1 MIGMSGSAA
10 TRYVAL
16 GDSITEGVGDDPH
29 ADGTPRGWADRLA
42 ELMAAHGPVGYA
54 NLAVRGRRTREV
66 VETQLETAAQAGP
79 TVATVSAGV
88 NDLLRPRLD
97 LDALAAD
104 LAVIAARLTG
114 VGAQVLFVPL
124 PAVERVTPL
133 GHLLRPR
140 REALNAILADLA
152 QRPGVVAVLPTE
164 GTVFEEKVAW
174 SPDKLHLSA
183 VGHGAL
189 ARAAAEA
196 LGYADLPAPESHA
209 GDPATP
215 GDPRG
220 ARRAAVRAEARW
232 VVREAGPWVG
242 RRLTGRSSGDGRS
255 AKRPELTPV
264 S

>member
-66 VETQLETAAQAGP
+66 VETQLETAAAAAP
-79 TVATVSAGV
+79 TIATVSAGV

-104 LAVIAARLTG
+104 LALIAARLTG

-140 REALNAILADLA
+140 REALNTILATWRSA
-152 QRPGVVAVLPTE
+152 TASSRCRP
-164 GTVFEEKVAW
+164 
-174 SPDKLHLSA
+174 
-183 VGHGAL
+183 
-189 ARAAAEA
+189 
-196 LGYADLPAPESHA
+196 
-209 GDPATP
+209 
-215 GDPRG
+215 
-220 ARRAAVRAEARW
+220 RRERSSSRRW
-232 VVREAGPWVG
+232 PG
-242 RRLTGRSSGDGRS
+242 RRTSCTCPRSVTRRWP
-255 AKRPELTPV
+255 ARPPRRWD
-264 S
+264 SSWIRGSS

>member
-1 MIGMSGSAA
+1 MIGTSGSAA

-54 NLAVRGRRTREV
+54 NLAVRGRRMREV
-66 VETQLETAAQAGP
+66 VETQLETAAAAAP
-79 TVATVSAGV
+79 TIATVSAGV

-104 LAVIAARLTG
+104 LALIAARLTG
-114 VGAQVLFVPL
+114 VGARVLFVPL

-140 REALNAILADLA
+140 REALNTILADLA
-152 QRPGVVAVLPTE
+152 QRDGVVALPSTE
-164 GTVFEEKVAW
+164 GTIFEQKVAW

-183 VGHGAL
+183 VGHEAL
-189 ARAAAEA
+189 AREAAEA
-196 LGYADLPAPESHA
+196 LGLVVDPWIELTPAPSGPA
-209 GDPATP
+209 GL
-215 GDPRG
+215 
-220 ARRAAVRAEARW
+220 RAEARW